1 MQKALRR
8 TELAVSQAARKARL
22 LAAAEATRD
31 RWRHRSETAVLL
43 AERHMAAK
51 RARATRRE
59 THELGPLAPWRDGP
73 HAAKGQPHGTWHT
86 RQMNPPKVPAGM
98 RVKDWFVR
106 VGDRV
111 CVVKGPER
119 VRGSIGKVLSC
130 SVETETLRVQGVNLV
145 SRPCWSGLSGAACIM
160 SAD

>member
-31 RWRHRSETAVLL
+31 RWRYRSETAVLQ

-51 RARATRRE
+51 RARASRRE
-59 THELGPLAPWRDGP
+59 EHELGPLAPWHDGP
-73 HAAKGQPHGTWHT
+73 HAARQPHGTWHT
-86 RQMNPPKVPAGM
+86 RQMNPPTVPTGM

-106 VGDRV
+106 AGDRV
-111 CVVKGPER
+111 CVVKGPES
-119 VRGSIGKVLSC
+119 VRGKIGKVVSC
-130 SVETETLRVQGVNLV
+130 DVEKETLRVQGVNLV
-145 SRPCWSGLSGAACIM
+145 SHPLPIWTE
-160 SAD
+160 